1 MAFIHHKR
9 PWVIAGLKA
18 TPEHAYV
25 NRRRFLGALGVG
37 AIGLLVPAGCAH
49 SEEMPA
55 KSNLGPTSLPS
66 ARTAFYPAKRNEKYK
81 LDRKLSDEAVA
92 GKYNNFYE
100 FGTAKTDPSRRSGKF
115 NAVPWT
121 VEVAGMVK
129 QARVIDLDDLLKRMP
144 IEERLYR
151 HRCVEAWA
159 MAVPWTG
166 FPLKA
171 LIDFAEPRS
180 SAKYVRFVSA
190 SKPDEMPGIGEQNW
204 YP

>member
-1 MAFIHHKR
+1 
-9 PWVIAGLKA
+9 
-18 TPEHAYV
+18 
-25 NRRRFLGALGVG
+25 
-37 AIGLLVPAGCAH
+37 
-49 SEEMPA
+49 
-55 KSNLGPTSLPS
+55 
-66 ARTAFYPAKRNEKYK
+66 
-81 LDRKLSDEAVA
+81 
-92 GKYNNFYE
+92 
-100 FGTAKTDPSRRSGKF
+100 
-115 NAVPWT
+115 
-121 VEVAGMVK
+121 
-129 QARVIDLDDLLKRMP
+129 MP

-204 YP
+204 YPWPYFEGLRIEEAANELTMCTVGIYGHPLPSQHGAPLRINVPWKYGYKSPKSIVKIEFTEKEPPTFWDTLQPEEYSFESNVNPNKPHPRWSQAKERLIDTGETVATQMYNGYGEFVAHLYA